1 VSNLTEFWLS
11 SPVEVIVF
19 GGGLALLIYLLFF
32 SQPTSVPLASNET
45 GKLLISRKALH
56 RLVEACCGQVK
67 GVASA
72 SASIKFKQD
81 RLNTKIR
88 LKVRPEAK
96 LDAIQGYLTQEI
108 TEYTGRISA
117 YPETSDR
124 LKSSWWALLP
134 LSLRSSPA
142 QSPALL
148 IRAGRPRAPWI

>member
-81 RLNTKIR
+81 RLNTER
-88 LKVRPEAK
+88 RRKVRPEAK

-108 TEYTGRISA
+108 TEIYRQNLG
-117 YPETSDR
+117 
-124 LKSSWWALLP
+124 
-134 LSLRSSPA
+134 LSGDIGPIEIIVVGVIAAEPSF
-142 QSPALL
+142 
-148 IRAGRPRAPWI
+148 

>member
-1 VSNLTEFWLS
+1 MSSLTEFWLS
-11 SPVEVIVF
+11 SPIEIIVF
-19 GGGLALLIYLLFF
+19 GGGLAMLVYLLFF
-32 SQPTSVPLASNET
+32 SQPNSVPLSSNDS

-72 SASIKFKQD
+72 SASIRFKQD

-108 TEYTGRISA
+108 TDIYRQNLG
-117 YPETSDR
+117 
-124 LKSSWWALLP
+124 
-134 LSLRSSPA
+134 LSGEIGPIEIIVVGVIAAESTA
-142 QSPALL
+142 F
-148 IRAGRPRAPWI
+148 

>member
-1 VSNLTEFWLS
+1 MSNLTEFWLS

-108 TEYTGRISA
+108 TEIYRQNLG
-117 YPETSDR
+117 
-124 LKSSWWALLP
+124 
-134 LSLRSSPA
+134 LSGDIGPIEIIVVGVIAAEPSF
-142 QSPALL
+142 
-148 IRAGRPRAPWI
+148 